1 MLDNLNSNFE
11 SSKAQRPDANDDE
24 VEIDLLEIF
33 YALKK
38 KILLVLMVA
47 LVGGCIAAAY
57 TQFLMTPIYSSTSSI
72 LVLSKETTLTSL
84 ADLQLGAS
92 LTSDYTVLI
101 TSTPVMEQVI
111 SDLNLDMTAEQ
122 LKESVSINNPTDT
135 RILEITVNNT
145 DSKMAKKI
153 VDEIANVSSSYIG
166 DKMEVIPPKIIEV
179 GKIATVRTSPSV
191 KKNAALGFLLGFL
204 ACAAIVVVYAVMD
217 DTIKT
222 EEDIEKY
229 LGVSVLAKVPDR
241 KDSINAKNRK
251 SKNKNKKHH

>member
-47 LVGGCIAAAY
+47 LAGGCIAAAY

-179 GKIATVRTSPSV
+179 GKIAH
-191 KKNAALGFLLGFL
+191 LM
-204 ACAAIVVVYAVMD
+204 YQ
-217 DTIKT
+217 
-222 EEDIEKY
+222 
-229 LGVSVLAKVPDR
+229 R
-241 KDSINAKNRK
+241 KRHRK
-251 SKNKNKKHH
+251 SKSCHKRPHKIVSEFYFCPGQFRQKYCKILSAIIVINFPL